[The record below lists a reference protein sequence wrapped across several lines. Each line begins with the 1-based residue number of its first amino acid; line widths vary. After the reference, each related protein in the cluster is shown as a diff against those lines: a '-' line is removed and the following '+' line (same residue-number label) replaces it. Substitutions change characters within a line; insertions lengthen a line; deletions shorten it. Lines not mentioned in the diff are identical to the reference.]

1 MSAPSPCWISIERSG
16 VKRWKV
22 PSTCEVNETPSSST
36 MASLPWLV
44 ANSSSYIVGGFCKF
58 LSEELGSCSS
68 LRREEFTESSS
79 LFCSGPPILET
90 FLPNPSPSENTWN
103 PPESVIIGPSKPINL
118 WMPPAF
124 SINSG
129 PGERYKWYVLA
140 MMVCIPSASNSD
152 ALIPLTSALVPTAT
166 NAGVCI
172 SPCGVLKT
180 PARARPGPCFCM
192 LNLLSDTN
200 QLYLKNQRRVCR
212 YRPVGLRAVRHAR
225 RDNKQSLAADLHPQD
240 ALLPSRYHIPL
251 PELELY
257 RRFADGGVKHGPV
270 VELAGVL
277 HAYHGTSGCFG
288 AGADHLVL
296 HDKPG
301 ACRRR
306 RGVHK
311 ISI

>member
-16 VKRWKV
+16 VKRWNV

-44 ANSSSYIVGGFCKF
+44 ANSSSYTAGAEAGTTKSCKR
-58 LSEELGSCSS
+58 ELGSCSS
-68 LRREEFTESSS
+68 LPFAGA
-79 LFCSGPPILET
+79 FCSGRNFDI
-90 FLPNPSPSENTWN
+90 FFPNPSPSENTWN

-212 YRPVGLRAVRHAR
+212 YWPVSLRAVRHAR
-225 RDNKQSLAADLHPQD
+225 RDNKQSLAADFHPQY

-257 RRFADGGVKHGPV
+257 RRFAD
-270 VELAGVL
+270 
-277 HAYHGTSGCFG
+277 
-288 AGADHLVL
+288 
-296 HDKPG
+296 
-301 ACRRR
+301 
-306 RGVHK
+306 
-311 ISI
+311 